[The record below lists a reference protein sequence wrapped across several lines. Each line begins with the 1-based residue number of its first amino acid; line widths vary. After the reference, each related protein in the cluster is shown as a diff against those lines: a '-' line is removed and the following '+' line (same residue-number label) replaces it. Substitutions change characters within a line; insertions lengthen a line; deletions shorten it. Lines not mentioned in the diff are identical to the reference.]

1 MSVVLDPL
9 LDWAENEWESLTPQE
24 RQEMEKEAEEE
35 GVEAQIFLPFPFT
48 TKEVKQPPYRGSDP
62 EWKQFVSLSRDET
75 KQKEIRREKCSMY
88 DREMKLTAHLQINSL
103 KCFENESSRIQ
114 ILPVRWEAR

>member
-9 LDWAENEWESLTPQE
+9 FDWAENEWESLTPQE

-35 GVEAQIFLPFPFT
+35 GAEAQIFLPFPFT

-62 EWKQFVSLSRDET
+62 EWKQFVSLSRDEA
-75 KQKEIRREKCSMY
+75 KQKEIRREKCNA
-88 DREMKLTAHLQINSL
+88 DDWGTKLTIYLQTNSP

-114 ILPVRWEAR
+114 ISPVRWEAR